1 MPPDSPW
8 FGAPSARKLF
18 FPCVHLQNLMLLC
31 RPLVSYSLY
40 MKSMPK
46 DGKRDS
52 CSRRSWRGG
61 GCILKIFIAKRV
73 QFSYVIIIIIIFWG
87 RGKVL
92 IHHTFLASA

>member
-1 MPPDSPW
+1 ME
-8 FGAPSARKLF
+8 KET
-18 FPCVHLQNLMLLC
+18 
-31 RPLVSYSLY
+31 LVLE
-40 MKSMPK
+40 
-46 DGKRDS
+46 GVGGG
-52 CSRRSWRGG
+52 GG

>member
-1 MPPDSPW
+1 ME
-8 FGAPSARKLF
+8 KET
-18 FPCVHLQNLMLLC
+18 
-31 RPLVSYSLY
+31 LVLE
-40 MKSMPK
+40 
-46 DGKRDS
+46 GVGG
-52 CSRRSWRGG
+52 GG